1 MRINAKD
8 KKLLLYVIG
17 ILPLA
22 LVYFLMFVPFR
33 ENNDTRKKEIEEL
46 TQELKLRESWE
57 KNQETYREETRRMQG
72 EITQTLLAFPEHVL
86 PEDVIVYAKQLE
98 QLSDMNIVGID
109 IGTADQL
116 YQLGEE
122 DGTGTYLTKIPV
134 VYTFTASY
142 DDLKRSIRTIQS
154 EDEKRGVEQV
164 ILSFDSNSG
173 KIVGSMNVT
182 MFSVQGGGTAYEEP
196 EISGIPSGVSNIFG
210 TTTHVTEEE

>member
-1 MRINAKD
+1 MRINTKD
-8 KKLLLYVIG
+8 KKLLLYAIG
-17 ILPLA
+17 ILPVV
-22 LVYFLMFVPFR
+22 LVYVLVFVPFR
-33 ENNDTRKKEIEEL
+33 EINDNGKKQIEEL

-57 KNQETYREETRRMQG
+57 ENGDTYREETTRMQG
-72 EITQTLLAFPEHVL
+72 EMTQTLLAFPEHVL

-98 QLSDMNIVGID
+98 QNSDMEIVGID
-109 IGTADQL
+109 IGTAEQV
-116 YQLGEE
+116 YQLGEG
-122 DGTGTYLTKIPV
+122 DGAYLTKMPV

-142 DDLKRSIRTIQS
+142 DDFKRSIRTIQS
-154 EDEKRGVEQV
+154 EEEKRNVEQV

-182 MFSVQGGGTAYEEP
+182 MFSVQGGGAVYEEP

>member
-8 KKLLLYVIG
+8 KKLLLYAIG
-17 ILPLA
+17 ILPLVV
-22 LVYFLMFVPFR
+22 VYFLVFIPFR
-33 ENNDTRKKEIEEL
+33 ENNDIRKKEIEEL
-46 TQELKLRESWE
+46 SQELKLRESWE
-57 KNQETYREETRRMQG
+57 KNQETYREETMRMQG

-109 IGTADQL
+109 IGTAEQV

-122 DGTGTYLTKIPV
+122 DGTGAYLTKIPV

-154 EDEKRGVEQV
+154 EEEKRGVEQV